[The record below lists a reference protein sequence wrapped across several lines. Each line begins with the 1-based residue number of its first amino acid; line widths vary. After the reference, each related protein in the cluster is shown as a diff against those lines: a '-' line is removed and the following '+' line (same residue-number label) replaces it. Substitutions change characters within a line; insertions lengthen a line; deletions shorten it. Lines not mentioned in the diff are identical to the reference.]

1 MGKLQQLF
9 GDMWCRDSKKGEN
22 LYWTCATIRWYRL
35 CRHVQWN
42 TKLYWKWMSWYV
54 SQVWTIYYLLISTS
68 LWIFN
73 SNNLGFLGEW
83 MIFRSKLYLS
93 QTYRSNISL
102 DNILNVKNNFYLCLQ
117 GGMYNKCHNARMNV
131 AWLLSG
137 DVQFTNTFLYF
148 ISIFFHKRSS
158 TPLFVESELTGLIFS
173 NKIRYFC
180 ACLNFKKFLQFV
192 KAISCCM

>member
-1 MGKLQQLF
+1 MGKLHQLF

-22 LYWTCATIRWYRL
+22 LYWTRATIPGCRL

-54 SQVWTIYYLLISTS
+54 SQVWAIYDLLISTS
-68 LWIFN
+68 LWISN
-73 SNNLGFLGEW
+73 SNDLGFLGWW

-102 DNILNVKNNFYLCLQ
+102 DNILNVKNNFYFCYK
-117 GGMYNKCHNARMNV
+117 GECHNARMNV
-131 AWLLSG
+131 AWLLL
-137 DVQFTNTFLYF
+137 VTFKSQILF

-158 TPLFVESELTGLIFS
+158 TPLLIS
-173 NKIRYFC
+173 IH
-180 ACLNFKKFLQFV
+180 
-192 KAISCCM
+192 